1 MGEITK
7 EMYPRFRPT
16 YQSAIINTTNA
27 CNFACRYCFTEPN
40 PTFLSA
46 EKGKQIIDFVF
57 DGWKKNKG
65 KYAPPD
71 FNFFGGEPLLRFDE
85 TMVPMIDYLRNEK
98 EKELQKILPGQ
109 RFVIGV
115 TTNGSLLTPE
125 RAVYLAKNEV
135 GILLSIDGGKETQ
148 DHNRPF
154 LDGRGSFDIL
164 EEKIPMIRELFPGT
178 TFRST
183 ISAAM
188 AKNLLEDFCLAC
200 DYGFTGY
207 FCTPNVHEEW
217 SDEQLEI
224 LKGQILGV
232 FLTQYQ
238 MITDDV
244 SYPKMTFID
253 TAYTNF
259 FRKDSCLTCKRC
271 GLGTTSIAFDANGRI
286 FGCQEQATKCENL
299 FYLGSVDEG
308 FDEERHRKLLN
319 HIVKYDEVRSDFY
332 DCNQCGLK
340 DICVDHYCPSTNYT
354 ITDDPQKMPKMYCW
368 WKKTLNDCAAYI
380 LSKAEKEENLLFK
393 DYLNNIL
400 GVK

>member
-1 MGEITK
+1 MGKITK
-7 EMYPRFRPT
+7 EIYQGLKPT

-57 DGWKKNKG
+57 DGWRNG
-65 KYAPPD
+65 NARSAPPD

-85 TMVPMIDYLRNEK
+85 TMVPMIEYLRGEK
-98 EKELQKILPGQ
+98 EKELQEIMPGEK
-109 RFVIGV
+109 FVIGV
-115 TTNGSLLTPE
+115 TTNGSLLTLE
-125 RAVYLAKNEV
+125 RALYLAKNNV

-154 LDGRGSFDIL
+154 LDGRGSFSVL
-164 EEKIPMIRELFPGT
+164 EEKIPMIRQLFPGT

-200 DYGFTGY
+200 DYGFAGY

-217 SDEQLEI
+217 TEEQLEV
-224 LKGQILGV
+224 LKGQILGI
-232 FLTQYQ
+232 FLMQYQ
-238 MITDDV
+238 MITNN
-244 SYPKMTFID
+244 SPHPTMTFID
-253 TAYTNF
+253 TAFANF
-259 FRKDSCLTCKRC
+259 FRKDLCLSCKRC
-271 GLGTTSIAFDANGRI
+271 GVGTTSIAFDADGRI

-299 FYLGSVDEG
+299 FYLGSVDTG
-308 FDEERHRKLLN
+308 FDEERHINLLN
-319 HIVKYDEVRSDFY
+319 HIVEYDGVKSDFY
-332 DCNQCGLK
+332 NCGQCAMK

-354 ITDDPQKMPKMYCW
+354 ITGDPQKMPKMYCW
-368 WKKTLNDCAAYI
+368 WKRTLNDCAAYV
-380 LSKAEKEENLLFK
+380 LSMAEKEENQPFK
-393 DYLNNIL
+393 EYLNGVL
-400 GVK
+400 GVE